1 MNKQICIYIYAHIYL
16 HIAIIH
22 IYTYISCRAIYPSIS
37 IYFYIYM
44 AMAGH
49 QEKQILTKVSGFAV
63 PGELLAI
70 MGPSGDSWHRPSEIS
85 RDQNGYIM
93 RISIEIISIDYIYI
107 FIISIDDIDRLYL
120 QTISIDVVRSYHDNI
135 YRLQVCFFS
144 NFRVHGYFFGGFFKV
159 LDPQNGFRY

>member
-1 MNKQICIYIYAHIYL
+1 MYIYIYAHIYL

-85 RDQNGYIM
+85 RD
-93 RISIEIISIDYIYI
+93 
-107 FIISIDDIDRLYL
+107 
-120 QTISIDVVRSYHDNI
+120 
-135 YRLQVCFFS
+135 
-144 NFRVHGYFFGGFFKV
+144 
-159 LDPQNGFRY
+159 

>member
-1 MNKQICIYIYAHIYL
+1 MYIYMHIYIYTLLQY
-16 HIAIIH
+16 

-70 MGPSGDSWHRPSEIS
+70 MGPSGDSWPRPSEFS
-85 RDQNGYIM
+85 RGQNGYIM
-93 RISIEIISIDYIYI
+93 RISIEIISIDNIYI

-120 QTISIDVVRSYHDNI
+120 QVISIDVVRSYHDNSI
-135 YRLQVCFFS
+135 GYRYVFS
-144 NFRVHGYFFGGFFKV
+144 PIFGFTDIFLGFFKV
-159 LDPQNGFRY
+159 LDPHNGFQY